1 MLRNSEPHSF
11 WTYSESTQGAT
22 AQISN
27 LSKKVGGITRFQRK
41 FIMMGYK
48 LVSDLQRTTRSS
60 GNLALCQNGVIAM
73 PQAHADPAEIRR
85 FAMQLKQFQQNM
97 TQQMGAIHG
106 QLQNLGQSWRDHE
119 HDKFASEFEQA
130 AIALRKFLETSEAH
144 IPFLLRKA
152 DRLDEYLGQH

>member
-1 MLRNSEPHSF
+1 
-11 WTYSESTQGAT
+11 
-22 AQISN
+22 
-27 LSKKVGGITRFQRK
+27 
-41 FIMMGYK
+41 
-48 LVSDLQRTTRSS
+48 
-60 GNLALCQNGVIAM
+60 M

-152 DRLDEYLGQH
+152 DRLDELTIQNQKQGEPFHERFRIVGSGAFC

>member
-1 MLRNSEPHSF
+1 
-11 WTYSESTQGAT
+11 
-22 AQISN
+22 
-27 LSKKVGGITRFQRK
+27 
-41 FIMMGYK
+41 
-48 LVSDLQRTTRSS
+48 
-60 GNLALCQNGVIAM
+60 M

-106 QLQNLGQSWRDHE
+106 QLQNLGQSWGDHE